1 MTHDVPR
8 RAEPV
13 VRLVGFERRLAAAD
27 AAPQPMSCSPTLAAA
42 VAAIAGVSAGPREAW
57 SAPGDLDPSFGDV
70 GRVSGLEQ
78 PTIWSLDV
86 LDDGDVIFGA
96 GDEYCSYWYA
106 GCFPSSGFGRLLAS
120 GEPDATFTAAVLQ
133 DTTIF
138 DTALQDDGGLV
149 AVGHKS
155 VNDQFRLV
163 VVRLLPNGSLDPQFG
178 TDGTQLLPGA
188 TMGSETGRAIALED
202 DGRIVVAGTRG
213 EQVLLARLTADG
225 NPDASFGTGGVA
237 LHGTAVGN
245 VIALA
250 RTATGYRVVA
260 NAALD
265 RPQSFVHTCQVF
277 GVLPDGRLDTTF
289 GDGDSGQTTILVNDF
304 GGQTCDSAAL
314 QQDGRLVLG
323 GGPRPLGRD
332 GFLTRLLANGIP
344 DATFAPAPLADL
356 LLNATAIGFGSA
368 GHIFVSGVRDHGLG
382 GATVVRLLA
391 DGTLDTLYGKD
402 GASDF
407 VLASGAPVTAVVRD
421 LASGPGGTLLVS
433 GGMPYWSN
441 GFVARLLGDGP
452 GGGPGVIS
460 VVSGGVL
467 VTEVEG
473 QTKLAVR
480 RLAGSTGPVSVGYR
494 TRPYSADPSAEAG
507 QDYAPVTGTLT
518 WSDGESGD
526 RDIVVPILSDALTE
540 VAEYFEVELHT
551 AEGGAGLGATVSQVH
566 IAGTSYPA
574 GSIQFAAGT
583 GAVREGLSQ
592 DFQIVRDEYSGGQVS
607 VTVRITGGTAQLDSD
622 YSGADATLTWSD
634 GEAGARNFRL
644 MGRAD
649 REDEGPE
656 TITLELVSPTGGA
669 TLGVL
674 QKSTVSIVDVRRSG
688 AVDNGGGHTGA
699 LGTALLGVLAWWR
712 RRSKAAASTH

>member
-1 MTHDVPR
+1 MEPDVVTR
-8 RAEPV
+8 RAPPM
-13 VRLVGFERRLAAAD
+13 VRLVGFDRRLAADD
-27 AAPQPMSCSPTLAAA
+27 AAPRPMCCSPTLATA
-42 VAAIAGVSAGPREAW
+42 VAAIASAGAGVEDARA
-57 SAPGDLDPSFGDV
+57 APGDLDPAFGDV
-70 GRVSGLEQ
+70 GRVSNLGQ

-120 GEPDATFTAAVLQ
+120 GAPDPAFTAATLQ

-138 DTALQDDGGLV
+138 DTALQDDGSLV
-149 AVGHKS
+149 AVGHKL

-163 VVRLLPNGSLDPQFG
+163 VVRLLPDGSLDPQFG
-178 TDGTQLLPGA
+178 ADGTQLLPGA
-188 TMGSETGRAIALED
+188 TMGAEFGRAIQLED

-225 NPDASFGTGGVA
+225 DLDATFGSGGVT
-237 LHGTAVGN
+237 LHGTAVAN
-245 VIALA
+245 VVALA

-265 RPQSFVHTCQVF
+265 RPGSFVQTCQVF
-277 GVLPDGRLDTTF
+277 GVLADGRLDTTF
-289 GDGDSGQTTILVNDF
+289 GDAGSGTRTLYVNDF
-304 GGQTCDSAAL
+304 SGQTCDSGGAQL
-314 QQDGRLVLG
+314 DGRLVVG
-323 GGPRPLGRD
+323 GGPGPFGDD
-332 GFLTRLLANGIP
+332 GFLMRLLVDGTA
-344 DATFAPAPLADL
+344 DASFKTTPLADVL
-356 LLNATAIGFGSA
+356 PNATAIAFGSGGRIYVA
-368 GHIFVSGVRDHGLG
+368 GSRNEGLG

-391 DGTLDTLYGKD
+391 DGTLDTAYGKD

-407 VLASGAPVTAVVRD
+407 VLPTGAPVSAVVRD

-452 GGGPGVIS
+452 GGGPGVLS

-467 VTEVEG
+467 GTEG
-473 QTKLAVR
+473 QGQATIAVR

-494 TRPYSADPSAEAG
+494 TRPYSARPSAEEG
-507 QDYAPVTGTLT
+507 QDYAPVSGTLT
-518 WSDGESGD
+518 WADGESGD

-540 VAEYFEVELHT
+540 VPEYFEVELHG
-551 AEGGAGLGATVSQVH
+551 ADGGAGLGATVSQVH

-574 GSIQFAAGT
+574 GSIQFAAG
-583 GAVREGLSQ
+583 ANSMREGLSQ
-592 DFQIVRDEYSGGQVS
+592 DIQVVRDEYSSGQVS

-634 GEAGARNFRL
+634 GEMGAKSFRL
-644 MGRAD
+644 TGRAD

-669 TLGVL
+669 ILGAL
-674 QKSTVSIVDVRRSG
+674 QQSTVSIVDVRRL
-688 AVDNGGGHTGA
+688 AAAENGGGHTGA
-699 LGTALLGVLAWWR
+699 LGTTLLGLLAWLRRWR
-712 RRSKAAASTH
+712 TPQP